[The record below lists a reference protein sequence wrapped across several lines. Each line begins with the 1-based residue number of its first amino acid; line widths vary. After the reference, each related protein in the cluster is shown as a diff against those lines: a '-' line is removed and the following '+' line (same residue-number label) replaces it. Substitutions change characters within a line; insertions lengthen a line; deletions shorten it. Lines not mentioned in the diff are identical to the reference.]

1 MMNIN
6 NFEHC
11 FSYSNDLL
19 GSSLFS
25 HGHVI
30 SHKKNGNAFQFLI
43 EGKRKKPYRVNVE
56 ITPTGD
62 ITTLTCDCSHPVTD
76 QRCAHEFAALLRMNE
91 IYEEEIS
98 TESSGG
104 LSDLIRLYQN
114 QAVPEDEV
122 KAHLELEW
130 TFEGSL
136 CYRLKIGTER
146 TYVIK
151 NFDRFIRDFND
162 NATRSYGKFFSFT
175 HNLKNLDAFSK
186 QLFQL
191 TVEIYYESRYDY
203 RNRYSSSEGFFYPI
217 GSHLEEL
224 LEMYLDKTIII
235 EKTPYKV
242 IKGTPLMSLTVKQR
256 PNGRIQLVVH
266 DLPHFIG
273 RYEHGFFI
281 SGQEKTIFITGTD
294 YADSATL
301 FIRFVN
307 QTGKKDIFIAPSDMP
322 VFYNSVLKRVEQF
335 ADITY
340 ENLPEDVIPP
350 QMLAKLYVDV
360 DENNEILAQL
370 KYCYGDKAFPVFY
383 NESKNPYSDVVE
395 EKMACSKVLKYFD
408 RNEKSHPRKFPFRI
422 VYEHKILEFL
432 STGISELSK
441 SMEVFVTDSFKKMK
455 VRPSAH
461 PSVGVKTEGNL
472 LALDFDAS
480 GYTREELAELLQAY
494 RKGKKYHR
502 FRDGSFALV
511 DDRLSQLDAVTKELN
526 ITDKAFLKENI
537 SVPMYRM
544 LYLNGLQKDAN
555 SMRVK
560 RSADFKSLIK
570 SYQNSL
576 SDEHLT
582 AVPNSLEHILRD
594 YQRTGLQWLTTLG
607 VYRMGGI
614 LADDMGLGK
623 TLQAIAFMLSEK
635 TRGREKRQFL
645 VVCPSSLVLNWQEE
659 INRFAPK
666 LKTLCLNGT
675 VAERNAQFK
684 TIDDCDVVIT
694 SYATVLRDIAKY
706 EKLQFYA
713 QFLDEAQNIKN
724 HSTQSAKAVKAI
736 NSRLRFALTGTPIE
750 NTLAELW
757 SIFDFIM
764 PGYLHNYSYFRKT
777 FEQPIVRNSD
787 VEAAKSLQSM
797 TSPFILRRLKKEVLE
812 ELPEKTETVLLAQM
826 EDEQRKIYTA
836 NAAQVRG
843 ELEEL
848 DESSDRIK
856 ILAMLTR
863 LRQLCCDPSL
873 VYENYTGG
881 SAKLEQCAELVKS
894 CIEAGHKLLLFSQFT
909 SMLAIIEKRLKDEG
923 ISFYTLTGQTKA
935 KDRLKMVNEFNE
947 NNVSVF
953 LISLKAGGTGL
964 NLTGADI
971 VIHFDPWWNL
981 SAENQASDRAYRIG
995 QRNNVQVYKLIAKG
1009 TIEEKIRDLQQK
1021 KADLLDTAL
1030 GGEGDILK
1038 MSANEV
1044 LSLLE

>member
-1 MMNIN
+1 MNIN
-6 NFEHC
+6 NFERY
-11 FSYSNDLL
+11 FSYSNDVL
-19 GSSLFS
+19 GSSFFS

-30 SHKKNGNAFQFLI
+30 LRQQNGYVFQFSVQ
-43 EGKRKKPYRVNVE
+43 GKQKKPCSVTVE

-62 ITTLTCDCSHPVTD
+62 IGTLTCDCRDSASD
-76 QRCAHEFAALLRMNE
+76 QYCAHEFAALLLMTE
-91 IYEEEIS
+91 IYEDEIS

-104 LSDLIRLYQN
+104 LSNLISAYQF

-122 KAHLELEW
+122 KAHLEIEW
-130 TFEGSL
+130 TFAGSL

-146 TYVIK
+146 TYVVK
-151 NFDRFIRDFND
+151 NFDRFLRDFND

-175 HNLKNLDAFSK
+175 HNLKNLDDFSK
-186 QLFQL
+186 RLFQL
-191 TVEIYYESRYDY
+191 TEDIFYESRYDY
-203 RNRYSSSEGFFYPI
+203 SHRYSSSEGYFYPT
-217 GSHLEEL
+217 GKHLEEL
-224 LEMYLDKTIII
+224 LELFIDKTILIDK
-235 EKTPYKV
+235 EPYKIV
-242 IKGTPLMSLTVKQR
+242 KANPSLSLAVKQR
-256 PNGRIQLVVH
+256 PNGRIQLTVR

-273 RYEHGFFI
+273 RYENGLFI
-281 SGQEKTIFITGTD
+281 SFKEQKICITGTD
-294 YADSATL
+294 YSDSVTL
-301 FIRFVN
+301 FVRFIN
-307 QTGKKDIFIAPSDMP
+307 QTGKKDIFIAPSEMP
-322 VFYNSVLKRVEQF
+322 MFYNSVLKRVEQY

-350 QMLAKLYVDV
+350 QMVAELYVDV

-370 KYCYGDKAFPVFY
+370 KYCYGGQSFSAFY
-383 NESKNPYSDVVE
+383 NTDKNPYRDVVE
-395 EKMACSKVLKYFD
+395 EKMTCSKVLKYFD

-422 VYEHKILEFL
+422 FYEHKILEFL
-432 STGISELSK
+432 SSGISELSK
-441 SMEVFVTDSFKKMK
+441 SMEVFVSDSFKKMK

-502 FRDGSFALV
+502 FKDGSFALV
-511 DDRLSQLDAVTKELN
+511 DDGLSQLDAVTKELN
-526 ITDKAFLKENI
+526 ITDNAFLKENI

-544 LYLNGLQKDAN
+544 LYLNGLQKDAD

-560 RSADFKSLIK
+560 RSAEFKSLIK

-582 AVPNSLEHILRD
+582 SVPNSLEHILRD

-659 INRFAPK
+659 INRFAPG
-666 LKTLCLNGT
+666 LKTLCLSGT
-675 VAERNAQFK
+675 VAERNALFK
-684 TIDDCDVVIT
+684 TIEDCDVVIT
-694 SYATVLRDIAKY
+694 SYATALRDIAKY
-706 EKLQFYA
+706 ENLHFHA
-713 QFLDEAQNIKN
+713 QFLDEAQSIKN

-777 FEQPIVRNSD
+777 FEHPIVRNGD
-787 VEAAKSLQSM
+787 EEAAKSLQRM

-826 EDEQRKIYTA
+826 ESEQRKIYTA

-843 ELEEL
+843 ELKEL

-881 SAKLEQCAELVKS
+881 SAKLEQCVELVKS

-909 SMLAIIEKRLKDEG
+909 SMLAIIEKRLTEEG

-935 KDRLKMVNEFNE
+935 KDRLRMVNEFNE

-953 LISLKAGGTGL
+953 LISLKAGGMGL

-971 VIHFDPWWNL
+971 VIHYDPWWNL

-995 QRNNVQVYKLIAKG
+995 QRNNVQVYKLITKG

-1038 MSANEV
+1038 MSATEV